1 MQRFVANANKL
12 YFAALCKDYAPLPNK
27 TDLWNAKV
35 GLCAKIGVIIDV
47 SRMRNKTSSQVRR
60 KDS

>member
-1 MQRFVANANKL
+1 
-12 YFAALCKDYAPLPNK
+12 
-27 TDLWNAKV
+27 V

-60 KDS
+60 KDSWQNSTSFHDFKTM